1 MRLSDTDIKKALR
14 RGLIR
19 ITPDINI
26 DKLEGIAVDLHLGT
40 KFRGFRASSCPYI
53 DLAAPADTLKESLDA
68 VMEDEQVL
76 SPSER
81 YILHPG
87 ELVIAMTHQRV
98 SIGNSLVG
106 WLDGRS
112 SLARLGLMVHVTSHR
127 IDPGW
132 DGHIV
137 LECYNSGKVPL
148 ALAPQMKICALNF
161 EMLTSPVESPY
172 SSRQTAKYREQT
184 GAAPSLISADR

>member
-14 RGLIR
+14 RGLIK
-19 ITPDINI
+19 ITPEVPQESV
-26 DKLEGIAVDLHLGT
+26 EGIAIDLHLGS
-40 KFRGFRASSCPYI
+40 KFRGFATSQCPYI
-53 DLAAPADTLKESLDA
+53 DLAAPSVELSRALEN
-68 VMEDEQVL
+68 VMEQERVL
-76 SPSER
+76 DTSER

-87 ELVIAMTHQRV
+87 QLVIAMTYQRV
-98 SIGNSLVG
+98 TLADNFVG

-137 LECYNSGKVPL
+137 LECFNSGRVPL
-148 ALAPQMKICALNF
+148 ALAPMMKICALNF
-161 EMLTSPVESPY
+161 EILSCSVESPY
-172 SSRQTAKYREQT
+172 SQRKTAKYREQT
-184 GAAPSLISADR
+184 GAHPSLLAAD